1 MKSAKTGELRDR
13 LSSFLAYVRR
23 SGIVRIFDR
32 DRPTADIVPVRR
44 AGVTGSGALDAIL
57 DELERAGE
65 LRRGSGS
72 LRPDFLT
79 SSLPAAKRSILAALL
94 EERREG
100 R

>member
-1 MKSAKTGELRDR
+1 MKSAKIGELRDR

-23 SGIVRIFDR
+23 GGIVRVFDR
-32 DRPTADIVPVRR
+32 DRPIADIVPVRR
-44 AGVTGSGALDAIL
+44 AGVTGSGALDAIF
-57 DELERAGE
+57 DDLERAGV

-72 LRPDFLT
+72 LPPDFLT
-79 SSLPAAKRSILAALL
+79 SPLPTAKRSVLAALL

>member
-23 SGIVRIFDR
+23 GGTVRVFDR
-32 DRPTADIVPVRR
+32 DRPIADIVPVRR
-44 AGVTGSGALDAIL
+44 AGATGSGALDTVFR
-57 DELERAGE
+57 DLERAGL

-72 LRPDFLT
+72 LPPDFLT
-79 SSLPAAKRSILAALL
+79 SPLPTAERSVLAALL